1 MKTSSS
7 IRLTL
12 FCLLLVVVL
21 IFGLVVGRQVFLVGN
36 QEPIP
41 APDLRDLNTYVY
53 DQPRPLAE
61 FTLTNENGETVTRES
76 LKGRWTF
83 AFVGYTNCPDVCPAA
98 MANLRQTENQLS
110 DELPQPQYLLVSADP
125 EHDTPAKLKAYTDF
139 FGENFHGLTGDL
151 ETLRALAKSLSAVF
165 VHREVDGD
173 LLVDHSGH
181 FALLNPDGELAAVMQ
196 PPHNPH
202 NLAEA
207 FKQIYQWAKANRDRV
222 SS

>member
-12 FCLLLVVVL
+12 FCLLLIVVL
-21 IFGLVVGRQVFLVGN
+21 IIGLVVGRQVFLVGN

-41 APDLRDLNTYVY
+41 APELTDFNTYVY
-53 DQPRPLAE
+53 DQPRQLAE
-61 FTLTNENGETVTRES
+61 FTLMDENGETVTRES
-76 LKGRWTF
+76 LRGRWTF
-83 AFVGYTNCPDVCPAA
+83 AFVGYTNCPDICPVA
-98 MANLRQTENQLS
+98 MANLRKTDKLLS
-110 DELPQPQYLLVSADP
+110 NELPQPDYLLVTADP
-125 EHDTPAKLKAYTDF
+125 EHDTPEKLQAYTDF
-139 FGENFHGLTGDL
+139 YGEHFHGLTGDL
-151 ETLRALAKSLSAVF
+151 DTLRALAKSLNAVF

-181 FALLNPDGELAAVMQ
+181 FALLNPDGELAAVIQ

-207 FKQIYQWAKANRDRV
+207 FERIYQWAKANRDRV